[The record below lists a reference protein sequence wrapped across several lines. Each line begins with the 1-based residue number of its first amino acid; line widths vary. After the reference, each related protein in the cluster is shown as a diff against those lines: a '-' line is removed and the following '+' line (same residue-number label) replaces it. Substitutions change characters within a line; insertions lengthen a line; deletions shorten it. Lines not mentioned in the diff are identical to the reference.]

1 MEAQGSGAIVNLSSV
16 AGMRFID
23 RPLASYQAAKA
34 GLVQFSR
41 ALGVEY
47 APNSPLTKSALDTS
61 GLV

>member
-41 ALGVEY
+41 ALGVEAY
-47 APNSPLTKSALDTS
+47 AAIASFRD
-61 GLV
+61 